1 MKSKLTVSVII
12 LAVALGVAAV
22 ASPAVLAACTSAAS
36 CINDGVNSTG
46 GTGGSASVGDIIKT
60 VVNVLLYILGAVAV
74 IMIIIGGIKYTTSQ
88 GDSSAVTSAKNTILY
103 SVIGLIVA
111 LIAYAI
117 VNLVVTS
124 FAAKPAA
131 TTTTTT
137 KTP

>member
-124 FAAKPAA
+124 FAAKPA
-131 TTTTTT
+131 TTNTTTT

>member
-124 FAAKPAA
+124 FAAKPAT